1 MSSSQTSQRAATG
14 TIVWTITRRLA
25 MVVVLILAFILSAA
39 ITIYI
44 IFRGGDTRLPNVI
57 GKTEGEAKSI
67 LDQQKFD
74 IRIQRRNDEKI
85 PANTVIETRP
95 TPDSSVKKNSVVT
108 VVVSNGPVQIKSA
121 ADFPKAFQEARA
133 RHLYLPVANERTRGL

>member
-1 MSSSQTSQRAATG
+1 MSSSQTTQRATTS

-57 GKTEGEAKSI
+57 GKTEGEARSI

-74 IRIQRRNDEKI
+74 IHIQRRNDEKI

-95 TPDSSVKKNSVVT
+95 TPDSSVKKNSMVT
-108 VVVSNGPVQIKSA
+108 VVVS
-121 ADFPKAFQEARA
+121 
-133 RHLYLPVANERTRGL
+133 